1 MLNMNDLLKVL
12 KSYNISSTKYGPTL
26 LEINEKKGI
35 CLEIKDAN
43 YGYLT
48 RGFIF
53 EEIKNAEEFL
63 QKYFWFKNNKKIYN
77 IKLTLNEYNTKTTNL
92 KYTYNDRELTLND
105 MLNLKDTITNEEEQK
120 IIDKDKNIYLSNIK
134 DITNYLINLK
144 STKTK
149 NKENKNNLKIKEN
162 NLKYELLVSL
172 ALYYGKNKEFAK
184 KAVSLESITTN
195 NDKDI
200 LETNAKNIVTK
211 DITEIKNYLSS
222 LIEITKTEELDEN
235 NLINIY
241 SNSIYNYNIEIL
253 NKQIEFVKNKIAS
266 EKKFNLKGSKIHN
279 IDEELKSF
287 LKSSVIPTKIEVF
300 LEKSK
305 KEIINKYQK
314 INDIKNASLII
325 TGKEL
330 SNKSSYQPATPS
342 HKNLSLED
350 AFKYLP
356 PKSQKCLILYNS
368 IYKNICNYIIDNN
381 YPSLETIKNAFD
393 FSYYYTELEEI
404 IYHENNNH
412 YLINYFTDINFKTIN
427 TYITSI
433 IEICKTIDNTIL
445 KTPNKLKVF
454 SLNNNNTYK
463 YLSLTPF
470 ATTNKIIYTIDIPAD
485 KFIIYVPERLE
496 INDETKEISTIK
508 NESIYIRGNIVDTNE
523 TFTLNKYNK
532 IDENYQN
539 SDIIVTTDL
548 ILINQIVFHIATI
561 EGEKLHE

>member
-330 SNKSSYQPATPS
+330 SDKSSYQTATPS

-412 YLINYFTDINFKTIN
+412 YLINYFTDINFKTID

-485 KFIIYVPERLE
+485 KNIIYVPERLE

>member
-12 KSYNISSTKYGPTL
+12 NSYNISSTKYGPTL
-26 LEINEKKGI
+26 LEINGKKGI

-92 KYTYNDRELTLND
+92 KYTYNNRELTLND

-144 STKTK
+144 STKIK

-184 KAVSLESITTN
+184 KAVSLESITAN

-211 DITEIKNYLSS
+211 DIVEIKNYLSS
-222 LIEITKTEELDEN
+222 LIEITKAEELDEN

-287 LKSSVIPTKIEVF
+287 LKSSVIPTKIEIF

-330 SNKSSYQPATPS
+330 SNKSSYQTATPS
-342 HKNLSLED
+342 HNNLSLDD

-412 YLINYFTDINFKTIN
+412 YLINYFTDINFKTID

-454 SLNNNNTYK
+454 SLNNNNIYK

-470 ATTNKIIYTIDIPAD
+470 AAANKIIYTIDIPAD
-485 KFIIYVPERLE
+485 KNIIYVPERLE

-508 NESIYIRGNIVDTNE
+508 NSSIYIKGNIVDTNE

>member
-1 MLNMNDLLKVL
+1 M
-12 KSYNISSTKYGPTL
+12 
-26 LEINEKKGI
+26 
-35 CLEIKDAN
+35 
-43 YGYLT
+43 
-48 RGFIF
+48 
-53 EEIKNAEEFL
+53 
-63 QKYFWFKNNKKIYN
+63 Q
-77 IKLTLNEYNTKTTNL
+77 
-92 KYTYNDRELTLND
+92 
-105 MLNLKDTITNEEEQK
+105 
-120 IIDKDKNIYLSNIK
+120 
-134 DITNYLINLK
+134 
-144 STKTK
+144 
-149 NKENKNNLKIKEN
+149 
-162 NLKYELLVSL
+162 
-172 ALYYGKNKEFAK
+172 
-184 KAVSLESITTN
+184 
-195 NDKDI
+195 
-200 LETNAKNIVTK
+200 
-211 DITEIKNYLSS
+211 
-222 LIEITKTEELDEN
+222 
-235 NLINIY
+235 
-241 SNSIYNYNIEIL
+241 
-253 NKQIEFVKNKIAS
+253 
-266 EKKFNLKGSKIHN
+266 
-279 IDEELKSF
+279 
-287 LKSSVIPTKIEVF
+287 
-300 LEKSK
+300 
-305 KEIINKYQK
+305 EIINKYQK

-330 SNKSSYQPATPS
+330 SDKSSYQTATPS
-342 HKNLSLED
+342 HKHLSLED

-412 YLINYFTDINFKTIN
+412 YLINYFTDINFKTID

-485 KFIIYVPERLE
+485 KNIIYVPERLE